1 VRWKPVF
8 NMVATVSYAIAIVAY
23 PFYFEEC
30 LKRLVA
36 PNLTRSV
43 DEVLFLLRLAF
54 YPMYVAVV
62 LLFLVVLG
70 FMLESF
76 FGLLED

>member
-1 VRWKPVF
+1 MKWKPVF
-8 NMVATVSYAIAIVAY
+8 NIVATVSYAITIVAY

-36 PNLTRSV
+36 PNLIRSV

-54 YPMYVAVV
+54 YPMYVAAV

-70 FMLESF
+70 FMLKSL

>member
-1 VRWKPVF
+1 MKWKPVF
-8 NMVATVSYAIAIVAY
+8 NMVATVSYAIATVAY

-36 PNLTRSV
+36 PNLMRSV

-54 YPMYVAVV
+54 YPMYVAAV

-70 FMLESF
+70 FMLESL